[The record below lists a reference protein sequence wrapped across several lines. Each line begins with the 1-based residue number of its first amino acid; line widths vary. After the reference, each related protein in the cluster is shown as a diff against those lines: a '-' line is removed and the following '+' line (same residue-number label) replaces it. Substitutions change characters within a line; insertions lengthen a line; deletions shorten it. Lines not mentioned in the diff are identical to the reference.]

1 MLQVEKIIHPTLRLT
16 DVFQDWHFVI
26 ELAPLVGSLEGPGR
40 DRMDGDGN
48 LITPTGKMHHTGQT
62 VQDTEL
68 SSKFSTQ
75 STYEK
80 PWRWHAMGSGKGGR
94 LRHGCTCWGT
104 C

>member
-1 MLQVEKIIHPTLRLT
+1 M
-16 DVFQDWHFVI
+16 FQDWHFVI

-80 PWRWHAMGSGKGGR
+80 PWRWHAGMLWEVVRGEGCAMGVLAGEPVDN
-94 LRHGCTCWGT
+94 CWQF
-104 C
+104 